1 MVEEFLARQGSSRD
15 EEDGESGHL
24 RPGRDRGIVRGF
36 ARVRALVFA
45 RRGVH
50 LVEHGLDNL
59 RELVHEFEA
68 RPNEE
73 HHLVARRL
81 EGASLEV
88 VEAIDAVLSQG
99 GHLGDAHEGRPVEGR
114 ERALCGRG
122 ERLAHRTRR
131 RAPRRARAPG
141 QGQTTRGRRKTWG
154 ARGAGVCCCFSRQPR
169 GKGALDARADDDHP
183 PHARKSHAS
192 PPERER
198 KRRGRVE
205 CTTPAQPSSRASA
218 CGTRENSEK
227 QMGNV
232 RARFHPDDDGAATN

>member
-1 MVEEFLARQGSSRD
+1 MDRPSDVEETGVVVLDGEVAVRVVVLDGDDVALEGNEVHRDRVHLEVAEDAEVVEEFLARQGSSRD
-15 EEDGESGHL
+15 EEDGESG

-99 GHLGDAHEGRPVEGR
+99 GHLGDAHEGGAQSRVEN
-114 ERALCGRG
+114 ERFA
-122 ERLAHRTRR
+122 A
-131 RAPRRARAPG
+131 A
-141 QGQTTRGRRKTWG
+141 
-154 ARGAGVCCCFSRQPR
+154 ARG
-169 GKGALDARADDDHP
+169 
-183 PHARKSHAS
+183 
-192 PPERER
+192 
-198 KRRGRVE
+198 
-205 CTTPAQPSSRASA
+205 
-218 CGTRENSEK
+218 
-227 QMGNV
+227 
-232 RARFHPDDDGAATN
+232 